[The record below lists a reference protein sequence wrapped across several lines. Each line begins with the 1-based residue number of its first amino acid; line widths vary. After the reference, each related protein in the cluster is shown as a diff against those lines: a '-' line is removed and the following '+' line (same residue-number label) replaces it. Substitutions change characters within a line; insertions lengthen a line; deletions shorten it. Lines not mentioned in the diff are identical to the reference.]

1 MSKRKAAVSEDGVGL
16 SFLDV
21 LCCGLGAAILL
32 LLIVKHEQPSV
43 NSEVLDLMASSE
55 VGKLQSEVERLSSE
69 RTNLEFELE
78 ALAADKI
85 QLTEAARVRGQYLT
99 NKEASVQKVKAA
111 LSTELA
117 RMKGLKE
124 FDNQLARQLTQEQE
138 SRSELDL
145 KGAGALDGINFSGL
159 DKVVILLDVSA
170 SMLHWSLVEIFRIQV
185 SGSVAR
191 NSAPKWNQARLSAQ
205 FAYKTID
212 RNARFKLLM
221 YSEEVYNLEGNS
233 IGQEVL
239 IWDKKDGRHDALV
252 EDLVSHGPKR
262 GTNLKKAIDAANSL
276 IPKPGRILLITDG
289 LPGKVDGR
297 GKLKGCPKEQQKVST
312 LTSDCRV
319 SVAMKSV
326 EAMAGGLSG
335 VPVDVVLLPLDGD
348 SEAIR
353 FYSIVSG
360 VTAGKLITPA
370 VDWLLK

>member
-43 NSEVLDLMASSE
+43 NTQVLELMAATE
-55 VGKLQSEVERLSSE
+55 VGKLQSEVERLSADKIDLESE
-69 RTNLEFELE
+69 FQ
-78 ALAADKI
+78 ALAEDKI
-85 QLTEAARVRGQYLT
+85 QLIEAARVRDQHLSI
-99 NKEASVQKVKAA
+99 KEAQRQEIKAA
-111 LSTELA
+111 LNAQLA
-117 RMKGLKE
+117 RLQGLNE
-124 FDNQLARQLTQEQE
+124 FDSQLARQLTQEQE
-138 SRSELDL
+138 ATSELDL
-145 KGAGALDGINFSGL
+145 TAAGALDGINFSGL

-185 SGSVAR
+185 SGAVAR

-212 RNARFKLLM
+212 QNARFKLLM
-221 YSEEVYNLEGNS
+221 YSEEVYNLEGNL

-239 IWDKKDGRHDALV
+239 RWDKKDGRHDALV
-252 EDLVSHGPKR
+252 EGLVSQGPKR

-276 IPKPGRILLITDG
+276 IPKPSRILLITDG
-289 LPGKVDGR
+289 LPGKIDNR
-297 GKLKGCPKEQQKVST
+297 GKLVGCPRDQQKVSK
-312 LTSDCRV
+312 LTSECRV

-326 EAMAGGLSG
+326 EALAGGLSE

-353 FYSIVSG
+353 FYSVVSG
-360 VTAGKLITPA
+360 VTAGKLLTPA
-370 VDWLLK
+370 VDWLLQ